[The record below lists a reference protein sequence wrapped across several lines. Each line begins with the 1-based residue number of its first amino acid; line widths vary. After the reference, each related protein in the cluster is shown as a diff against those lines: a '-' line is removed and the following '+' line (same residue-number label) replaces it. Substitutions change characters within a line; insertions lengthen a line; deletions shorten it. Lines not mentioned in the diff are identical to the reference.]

1 MDPLLGAVEKFRSA
15 QKAEQKA
22 EFAAAKA
29 DSLVQ
34 RIERLEK
41 AGERLA
47 HLNRAIWEILSE
59 AANLT
64 EQDLKER
71 LKAIAAEQTAA
82 SRQGK
87 LAPPCPK
94 CHRPL
99 ERGRDTC
106 VYCGAPHDAGSVFDI
121 LP

>member
-1 MDPLLGAVEKFRSA
+1 MKEIRNAL
-15 QKAEQKA
+15 KADGKT

-34 RIERLEK
+34 QVERLEK
-41 AGERLA
+41 TVARLA

-59 AANLT
+59 AEQLT

-71 LKAIAAEQTAA
+71 LKQIAAEQAVA
-82 SRQGK
+82 SRVGT

-94 CHRPL
+94 CGRPL

-106 VYCGAPHDAGSVFDI
+106 VYCGAPHDSGSVFDA